1 MTKFRVPMT
10 ITFNGAVEVEAD
22 TEEQA
27 EIIAKLNVIAT
38 MGDVFAD
45 EEHIK
50 NHSFDVYGHGER
62 KENES
67 IEEIE
72 EE

>member
-1 MTKFRVPMT
+1 MTKFRVPMK
-10 ITFNGAVEVEAD
+10 ITFDGAVEVEAD

-27 EIIAKLNVIAT
+27 EIIANLNIIAT

-50 NHSFDVYGHGER
+50 NYSFDVHGYGER

-67 IEEIE
+67 IEEIKE
-72 EE
+72 E

>member
-1 MTKFRVPMT
+1 MAKFRVPMT
-10 ITFNGAVEVEAD
+10 ITFDGAVEVEAD

-27 EIIAKLNVIAT
+27 EIIANLNVRAT
-38 MGDVFAD
+38 LRDVFVN

-50 NHSFDVYGHGER
+50 NHSFDVHGYGER